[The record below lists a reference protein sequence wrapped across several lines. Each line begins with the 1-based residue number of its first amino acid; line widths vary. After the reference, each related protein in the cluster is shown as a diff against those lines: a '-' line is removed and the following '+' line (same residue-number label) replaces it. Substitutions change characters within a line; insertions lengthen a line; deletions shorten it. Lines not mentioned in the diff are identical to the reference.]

1 MIIFL
6 LYLLTASQILREA
19 NDVRFVSAVHDGS
32 VAVCFKTE
40 GKTFLARYDVCTGAK
55 LSGTVL
61 SDEPDG
67 MTSMYLGEKPCLA
80 LSFG

>member
-40 GKTFLARYDVCTGAK
+40 GKTFLGRYDVCTGAK

-67 MTSMYLGEKPCLA
+67 MTSMSLGEKPCLA

>member
-6 LYLLTASQILREA
+6 MYLLTASQILREA

-40 GKTFLARYDVCTGAK
+40 GKTFLGRYDVRTGAK
-55 LSGTVL
+55 LSGNVL
-61 SDEPDG
+61 GDEPDG
-67 MTSMYLGEKPCLA
+67 MTSMSLVEKPCLA